1 MGCRVCTRSA
11 ALSKCSLLL
20 ASLVLLHHL
29 VGSQA
34 ERGKRGRADQSY
46 SGVARLQQ
54 DYDYE
59 AHKAK
64 LTTAK
69 ICTKREILENN
80 IANQQE
86 AETLECHPQAFLQ
99 QFEYLRGDC
108 DFPRFPGLPDVSYDP
123 LDVMLTEV
131 EDFLHGKSDIGVT
144 VFVGS
149 TIKTAS
155 PPGVK
160 VIFSRYAEDGELGE
174 DGLPK
179 IEDFKT
185 IECNGGEEC
194 FFPLQYPST
203 DALAREILTR
213 IVNLNAKVRLSNC
226 ICYTCFPAFYYLSKA
241 GIEVHRC
248 ARDLNQ
254 GKGHIFNTLQPPR
267 VREEAFEFADTCT
280 QNFFLR
286 EDNNAAGRAAQQ
298 AATGNGNK

>member
-64 LTTAK
+64 LTTALV
-69 ICTKREILENN
+69 CNKREILENN
-80 IANQQE
+80 IANEQE
-86 AETLECHPQAFLQ
+86 AEALGCPRQAFLHW
-99 QFEYLRGDC
+99 FEYLKGDC
-108 DFPRFPGLPDVSYDP
+108 SFPKFPGLADFSYDP
-123 LDVMLTEV
+123 LDAMLNEV
-131 EDFLHGKSDIGVT
+131 EEFLAGKSDIGVT

-149 TIKTAS
+149 KVKEAS
-155 PPGVK
+155 PPGVE
-160 VIFSRYAEDGELGE
+160 VIFSKYTEDGELGA
-174 DGLPK
+174 DGQPK
-179 IEDFKT
+179 IEDFLT
-185 IECNGGEEC
+185 IQCNGGGEC

-203 DALAREILTR
+203 DALAHRILTR